1 MVKIYNITLTLEYK
15 NHVLG
20 NHLISQYLF
29 MSLLPVTLALWSCTV
44 AQMEAK
50 ESVIRYVINCTEC
63 YSYLGETLTF
73 EFVFS
78 DVPSVSVP

>member
-20 NHLISQYLF
+20 NHFISQYLF

-50 ESVIRYVINCTEC
+50 ESVIRYVINCTD
-63 YSYLGETLTF
+63 SVILTL
-73 EFVFS
+73 VKH
-78 DVPSVSVP
+78 